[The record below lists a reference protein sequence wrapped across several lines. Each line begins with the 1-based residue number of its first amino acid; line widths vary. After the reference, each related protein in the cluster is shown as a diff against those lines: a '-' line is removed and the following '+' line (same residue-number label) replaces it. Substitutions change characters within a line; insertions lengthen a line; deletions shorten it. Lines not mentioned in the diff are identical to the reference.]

1 MAATT
6 IDEAVAEMVDVMVA
20 AADMA
25 DEAAAVAADMTVV
38 EAATE
43 VADMTVVDPARDLDH
58 GPDHDLDPE
67 VVADLEVVTADDAL
81 DHDPKDDD
89 HVVDHQTDAMPV
101 PSQRVPSPVNSAR
114 AATEADPAPVKT
126 PAKIQPPD
134 PAPDRPG

>member
-25 DEAAAVAADMTVV
+25 DEAVAADMTVV

-43 VADMTVVDPARDLDH
+43 VADMTVVDPALDPDH

-67 VVADLEVVTADDAL
+67 VVADLEVVTVDDAL
-81 DHDPKDDD
+81 DHDPKGMGSLY
-89 HVVDHQTDAMPV
+89 HLSVD
-101 PSQRVPSPVNSAR
+101 
-114 AATEADPAPVKT
+114 
-126 PAKIQPPD
+126 I
-134 PAPDRPG
+134 